1 MLKSRKITEKI
12 NLNLVEGLQEVEK
25 QIDDLVDSW
34 SSLLKKELI
43 TGTTDVDRNLWDKF
57 KDFIDNVSITPQGL
71 IQTKSPRRMIFGKNL
86 SPDFSQYWSG
96 SYQKPKTAANDKTD
110 FKKLWTG
117 KYQNKMSLEDYRN
130 FQEIFSMLS
139 EESNTSSIKIFQII
153 DKHANELRKKLKD
166 LFTVASKSSSAM
178 PALSYQLSP
187 KEIELVRQKSDTE
200 IPNVKKAIEK
210 APIEKD
216 EKEKVLK
223 IINKYIIKDQEKT
236 DDKQKPVVG
245 SSSSFRG
252 LKKTSTET
260 KPTVSGKEETKP
272 TVSGKEETKP
282 TVSGKEETKP
292 TVSTETKPTVSGK
305 EETKTVE
312 DNLEN
317 VPAIVKRFVHVL
329 ENQKK
334 LSQEIKDTL
343 KNWPSRIDDF
353 YSFVTDILLDEIK
366 NLETKER
373 KHLRKQIE
381 ETDNPINFLK
391 LATTILMK
399 LGDD

>member
-260 KPTVSGKEETKP
+260 KPTVS
-272 TVSGKEETKP
+272 
-282 TVSGKEETKP
+282 
-292 TVSTETKPTVSGK
+292 TETKPTVSGK

-317 VPAIVKRFVHVL
+317 VPAIVKRFIHVL

>member
-272 TVSGKEETKP
+272 TVS
-282 TVSGKEETKP
+282 
-292 TVSTETKPTVSGK
+292 TETKPTVSGK

-317 VPAIVKRFVHVL
+317 VPAIVKRFIHVL

>member
-1 MLKSRKITEKI
+1 MLKSRKITEET

-57 KDFIDNVSITPQGL
+57 KDFIDNVNITPQGL
-71 IQTKSPRRMIFGKNL
+71 IQAKSPRRMIFGKTL

-96 SYQKPKTAANDKTD
+96 SYQNPKTTANDRPD

-187 KEIELVRQKSDTE
+187 KERELVRQKSDTE
-200 IPNVKKAIEK
+200 IPDVKKAIEK

-223 IINKYIIKDQEKT
+223 IIKKYIIKDQEKT

-252 LKKTSTET
+252 SEKTSTET

-272 TVSGKEETKP
+272 TVSTEAKP
-282 TVSGKEETKP
+282 TASGKEEK
-292 TVSTETKPTVSGK
+292 
-305 EETKTVE
+305 KTVE

-317 VPAIVKRFVHVL
+317 VPPIIRTFVHVL

-353 YSFVTDILLDEIK
+353 YSSVADILLDEIK
-366 NLETKER
+366 NLEAKEK
-373 KHLRKQIE
+373 KHLTKQIE
-381 ETDNPINFLK
+381 ETDNPVKFLK
-391 LATTILMK
+391 LATNILMK

>member
-1 MLKSRKITEKI
+1 MLKSRKITEET

-71 IQTKSPRRMIFGKNL
+71 IQAKSPRRMIFGKTL

-96 SYQKPKTAANDKTD
+96 SYQNPKTTANDRPD

-117 KYQNKMSLEDYRN
+117 KYQNKISLEDYRN

-166 LFTVASKSSSAM
+166 LFIVASKSSSAM

-187 KEIELVRQKSDTE
+187 KERELVRQKSDTE
-200 IPNVKKAIEK
+200 IPDVKKAIEK

-252 LKKTSTET
+252 SGKTSTEA
-260 KPTVSGKEETKP
+260 KPTVSGKEEKKTTVSTEAKP
-272 TVSGKEETKP
+272 TASGKEEK
-282 TVSGKEETKP
+282 
-292 TVSTETKPTVSGK
+292 
-305 EETKTVE
+305 KTVE

-317 VPAIVKRFVHVL
+317 VPPIIRTFVHVL

-353 YSFVTDILLDEIK
+353 YSSVADILLDEIK
-366 NLETKER
+366 NLEAKEK
-373 KHLRKQIE
+373 KHLTKQIE
-381 ETDNPINFLK
+381 ETDNPIKFLK
-391 LATTILMK
+391 LATSILMK

>member
-260 KPTVSGKEETKP
+260 KPTVSTETKP
-272 TVSGKEETKP
+272 TVST
-282 TVSGKEETKP
+282 ETKP

>member
-1 MLKSRKITEKI
+1 MLKSRKITEET

-71 IQTKSPRRMIFGKNL
+71 IQAKSPRRMIFGKTL

-96 SYQKPKTAANDKTD
+96 SYQNPKTTANDRPD

-187 KEIELVRQKSDTE
+187 KERELVRQKSDTE
-200 IPNVKKAIEK
+200 IPDVKKAIEK

-223 IINKYIIKDQEKT
+223 IIKKYIIKDQEKT

-252 LKKTSTET
+252 SEKTST
-260 KPTVSGKEETKP
+260 G
-272 TVSGKEETKP
+272 TKP

-292 TVSTETKPTVSGK
+292 TVSTEAKPTVSGK
-305 EETKTVE
+305 EEKKTVE

-317 VPAIVKRFVHVL
+317 VPPIIRTFVHVL

-353 YSFVTDILLDEIK
+353 YSSVADILLDEIK
-366 NLETKER
+366 NLEAKEK
-373 KHLRKQIE
+373 KHLTKQIE
-381 ETDNPINFLK
+381 ETDNPIKFLK
-391 LATTILMK
+391 LATSILMK

>member
-260 KPTVSGKEETKP
+260 KPTVST
-272 TVSGKEETKP
+272 ETKP

-317 VPAIVKRFVHVL
+317 VPAIVRRFVHVL

>member
-252 LKKTSTET
+252 SKKTSTET
-260 KPTVSGKEETKP
+260 KPTVST
-272 TVSGKEETKP
+272 
-282 TVSGKEETKP
+282 ETKP

-317 VPAIVKRFVHVL
+317 VPAIVRRFVHVL

>member
-1 MLKSRKITEKI
+1 MLKSRKITEET

-71 IQTKSPRRMIFGKNL
+71 IQAKSPRRMIFGKTL

-96 SYQKPKTAANDKTD
+96 SYQNPKTTANDRPD

-187 KEIELVRQKSDTE
+187 KERELVRQKSDTE
-200 IPNVKKAIEK
+200 IPDVKKAIEK

-223 IINKYIIKDQEKT
+223 IIKKYIIKDQEKT

-252 LKKTSTET
+252 SKKTSTEAKPT
-260 KPTVSGKEETKP
+260 VSGKEEKKPTVSTEAKPTVSGKEETKP
-272 TVSGKEETKP
+272 TISTEAKP
-282 TVSGKEETKP
+282 TVSGKEEK
-292 TVSTETKPTVSGK
+292 
-305 EETKTVE
+305 KTVE

-317 VPAIVKRFVHVL
+317 VPPIIRTFVHVL

-353 YSFVTDILLDEIK
+353 YSSVADILLDEIK
-366 NLETKER
+366 NLEAKEK
-373 KHLRKQIE
+373 KHLTKQIE
-381 ETDNPINFLK
+381 ETDNPVNFLK
-391 LATTILMK
+391 LATNILMK

>member
-260 KPTVSGKEETKP
+260 KPTVST
-272 TVSGKEETKP
+272 ETKP

-317 VPAIVKRFVHVL
+317 VPAIVKRFIHVL

>member
-260 KPTVSGKEETKP
+260 KPTVSTETKP

-282 TVSGKEETKP
+282 TVSGKE
-292 TVSTETKPTVSGK
+292 ETKPTVSGK

>member
-260 KPTVSGKEETKP
+260 KPTVST
-272 TVSGKEETKP
+272 ETKP

>member
-260 KPTVSGKEETKP
+260 KPTVSTETKP
-272 TVSGKEETKP
+272 TVST
-282 TVSGKEETKP
+282 ETKP

-305 EETKTVE
+305 EETRTVE

>member
-272 TVSGKEETKP
+272 TVS
-282 TVSGKEETKP
+282 
-292 TVSTETKPTVSGK
+292 TETKPTVSGK